1 MRTIDWL
8 DGDVLIVDQTLLP
21 HEERFVRLHTVDELV
36 EAISTLAVRGA
47 MALGVAGAMGIAL
60 AARRAREVGAD
71 QAAAI
76 DRAAVAITASRPTA
90 VNLAWGVEEA
100 LAVRAEGADALLVRA
115 LEVRDRDIVANLE
128 IGRRGAELLNGATRI
143 LTHCNAGALAGTE
156 WGTALSAIL
165 QLHAGHELA
174 MVYTCETRPLF
185 QGSRLTAWELGR
197 ASVPHRII
205 VDSASS
211 GLITSGRVDAVVVG
225 ADRIAAN
232 GDTAN
237 KVGTLAHALAASR
250 AGIPFVVAAPES
262 TIDAGTAG
270 GADIAIE
277 ERHQDEVLDWHGTR
291 VAAPGSEA
299 YNPAFDVTPAD
310 LITAI
315 VTERRTIRPCLGERP
330 EASEIVRKVRRRQ
343 LRSSRAAASDGT
355 SRPLTMEVS
364 Q

>member
-8 DGDVLIVDQTLLP
+8 DGDVVIVDQALLP
-21 HEERFVRLHTVDELV
+21 LEERFVRLHTVDELV
-36 EAISTLAVRGA
+36 TAISTLAVRGA

-60 AARRAREVGAD
+60 AAFRAREAGTDEDTAID
-71 QAAAI
+71 HAAAALN
-76 DRAAVAITASRPTA
+76 AARPTA
-90 VNLAWGVEEA
+90 VNLGWGIAKA
-100 LAVRAEGADALLVRA
+100 LAVRHESADALLVRA
-115 LEVRDRDIVANLE
+115 LEVRDQDIAANLE
-128 IGRRGAELLNGATRI
+128 IGRRGAELLGGATRL

-174 MVYTCETRPLF
+174 MVYACETRPLF

-197 ASVPHRII
+197 AQVPHRVI

-211 GLITSGRVDAVVVG
+211 GLITSGIVDAVVVG

-250 AGIPFVVAAPES
+250 AGIPFIVTAPES
-262 TIDAGTAG
+262 TIDGQTATGAGIT
-270 GADIAIE
+270 IE
-277 ERHQDEVLDWHGTR
+277 ERHQDEVLNWRGTR
-291 VAAPGSEA
+291 VAAPGSQA
-299 YNPAFDVTPAD
+299 YNPAFDITPAD

-315 VTERRTIRPCLGERP
+315 VTERRTIRTSSGERP
-330 EASEIVRKVRRRQ
+330 EAAMS
-343 LRSSRAAASDGT
+343 
-355 SRPLTMEVS
+355 
-364 Q
+364 

>member
-1 MRTIDWL
+1 MRTVDWV
-8 DGDVLIVDQTLLP
+8 DGDVVIIDQTLLP
-21 HEERFVRLHTVDELV
+21 KEQRLIRLHTVDELV
-36 EAISTLAVRGA
+36 AAISRLAVRGA
-47 MALGVAGAMGIAL
+47 MALGVAGAMGVAL
-60 AARRAREVGAD
+60 AGARAREGGFDEGEAVKE
-71 QAAAI
+71 AAALLV
-76 DRAAVAITASRPTA
+76 AARPTA
-90 VNLAWGVEEA
+90 VNLGWGVTEA
-100 LAVRAEGADALLVRA
+100 LAVRHGGPEAMLARA
-115 LEVRDRDIVANLE
+115 LELRDQDIAANLE
-128 IGRRGAELLNGATRI
+128 IGRRGAELLAGATRL

-156 WGTALSAIL
+156 GGTALSAIL
-165 QLHAGHELA
+165 HLHAGSEVD

-205 VDSASS
+205 IDSASA

-250 AGIPFVVAAPES
+250 AGIPFVVTAPES
-262 TIDAGTAG
+262 TIDPHTAS
-270 GADIAIE
+270 GADITIE
-277 ERHQDEVLDWHGTR
+277 EREQGEILDWGGSR

-315 VTERRTIRPCLGERP
+315 VTERRIIRPALGERP
-330 EASEIVRKVRRRQ
+330 APAV
-343 LRSSRAAASDGT
+343 
-355 SRPLTMEVS
+355 P
-364 Q
+364 